1 MTSPGASSFAA
12 ALVVEDFP
20 WVKREEEMGMD
31 PDKYRE
37 VFDLAQRG
45 ARAFRDGH
53 FDEAVSFYSKAQ
65 TLRPGDPII
74 LSNRSSAFC
83 MISQVLRERS
93 AADSEYQ
100 PLNGLDPTT
109 HAEVALKDAEKVLA
123 IGSNSPRPYLLKAY
137 ALILCKYFVNENS
150 CFGNEI
156 NTTTMLSWLGTK
168 SQGTPGNFVPERG
181 TGTKRTSFQKRRD
194 HRPNTWSGNG
204 GTRYIEQKMRR
215 GTHPD
220 LHGWRTGHRFKRRV
234 ARGITSIDEWH
245 CFSFAAHHCHAK
257 VHKPAH
263 AAAAEQGSSLNG
275 LLSIGDLTSH
285 VSLASSCTYANVL
298 QVLEQYHE
306 AREAILSGL
315 QVDPLSHVLQS
326 WLSDLHR
333 NTSIAARAR
342 RPTLDRPD
350 DFECT
355 LCFKLL
361 FEPVTTPC
369 GHSFC
374 RSCLHQSMDH
384 GNKCPM
390 CRTVLFIGPKTYP
403 ISVTLSNIIQ
413 KNFPEEYAERKSEHE
428 TMTYAG
434 VDLMPLFVMDV
445 VLPCQKMAL
454 NIFEPR
460 YRLMVRRIM
469 EGNHRMGMVGI
480 DSATGTVADCGC
492 EVEILECEPLPDGRF
507 YLEVE
512 GSRRFRILRSWDQDG
527 YRVAEIEW
535 LQDISLPDGSQ
546 ERKDLME
553 RANAASELARTYIR
567 RAREI
572 SRPARRARQTDLE
585 SMPGPQDP
593 EKFSFWLV
601 NLINLR
607 PSDRLDL
614 LRLSDTR
621 ERISRS
627 LRLLGDAEQICR
639 VQ

>member
-1 MTSPGASSFAA
+1 MASPSASSAA
-12 ALVVEDFP
+12 ALVAEDFP
-20 WVKREEEMGMD
+20 WVEREEEMGMN

-53 FDEAVSFYSKAQ
+53 FDEAISFYSKAQ
-65 TLRPGDPII
+65 ILRPGDPII

-109 HAEVALKDAEKVLA
+109 HAELALKDAEKVLA

-137 ALILCKYFVNENS
+137 ALIL
-150 CFGNEI
+150 
-156 NTTTMLSWLGTK
+156 
-168 SQGTPGNFVPERG
+168 
-181 TGTKRTSFQKRRD
+181 
-194 HRPNTWSGNG
+194 
-204 GTRYIEQKMRR
+204 
-215 GTHPD
+215 
-220 LHGWRTGHRFKRRV
+220 
-234 ARGITSIDEWH
+234 
-245 CFSFAAHHCHAK
+245 
-257 VHKPAH
+257 
-263 AAAAEQGSSLNG
+263 
-275 LLSIGDLTSH
+275 
-285 VSLASSCTYANVL
+285 
-298 QVLEQYHE
+298 LEQYRE
-306 AREAILSGL
+306 AREAILAGL

-333 NTSIAARAR
+333 NTNIAARAR
-342 RPTLDRPD
+342 RPTLDRAD

-428 TMTYAG
+428 TMTYSG

-469 EGNHRMGMVGI
+469 EGNHRMGMVAI

-492 EVEILECEPLPDGRF
+492 EVEILE
-507 YLEVE
+507 
-512 GSRRFRILRSWDQDG
+512 

-535 LQDISLPDGSQ
+535 LQDISLPEGSQ

>member
-1 MTSPGASSFAA
+1 MVTPGASFSA

-20 WVKREEEMGMD
+20 WVEREEEMGMA
-31 PDKYRE
+31 PDKFRE

-45 ARAFRDGH
+45 ARAFRERRY
-53 FDEAVSFYSKAQ
+53 DEAISFYSKAQ
-65 TLRPGDPII
+65 NLRSGDPVI
-74 LSNRSSAFC
+74 LSNRCSAFC
-83 MISQVLRERS
+83 LISQVLRERS

-109 HAEVALKDAEKVLA
+109 HAELALKDAEKVVT
-123 IGSNSPRPYLLKAY
+123 IHSNSPKAYLLKAY
-137 ALILCKYFVNENS
+137 ALIL
-150 CFGNEI
+150 
-156 NTTTMLSWLGTK
+156 L
-168 SQGTPGNFVPERG
+168 ER
-181 TGTKRTSFQKRRD
+181 
-194 HRPNTWSGNG
+194 
-204 GTRYIEQKMRR
+204 
-215 GTHPD
+215 
-220 LHGWRTGHRFKRRV
+220 
-234 ARGITSIDEWH
+234 
-245 CFSFAAHHCHAK
+245 
-257 VHKPAH
+257 
-263 AAAAEQGSSLNG
+263 
-275 LLSIGDLTSH
+275 
-285 VSLASSCTYANVL
+285 
-298 QVLEQYHE
+298 YHE
-306 AREAILSGL
+306 ARESLLTGL
-315 QVDPLSHVLQS
+315 QVDPLSHILQTC
-326 WLSDLHR
+326 LSDLDI
-333 NTSIAARAR
+333 NTNAATGAR
-342 RPTLDRPD
+342 RPRLDRTD

-390 CRTVLFIGPKTYP
+390 CRTVLFIGPRTYP
-403 ISVTLSNIIQ
+403 ISVTLSNVIQ
-413 KNFPEEYAERKSEHE
+413 RNFPEEYAERRSEHE
-428 TMTYAG
+428 TTTYAG

-460 YRLMVRRIM
+460 YRLMVRRVM
-469 EGNHRMGMVGI
+469 EGNHRMGMVAI

-512 GSRRFRILRSWDQDG
+512 GSRRFRILRSWDEDG

-535 LQDISLPDGSQ
+535 FKDVSLPEGSQ
-546 ERKDLME
+546 ERKDLIE
-553 RANAASELARTYIR
+553 RTNEASELARTYIR
-567 RAREI
+567 RARETI
-572 SRPARRARQTDLE
+572 RHVRRTRHFDLE

-607 PSDRLDL
+607 PSDKLDL
-614 LRLSDTR
+614 LRLRDTR

-627 LRLLGDAEQICR
+627 LRLLGDAEQGCL

>member
-65 TLRPGDPII
+65 TLRPGDSII

-109 HAEVALKDAEKVLA
+109 HAELALKDAEKVLA

-137 ALILCKYFVNENS
+137 ALIL
-150 CFGNEI
+150 
-156 NTTTMLSWLGTK
+156 
-168 SQGTPGNFVPERG
+168 
-181 TGTKRTSFQKRRD
+181 
-194 HRPNTWSGNG
+194 
-204 GTRYIEQKMRR
+204 
-215 GTHPD
+215 
-220 LHGWRTGHRFKRRV
+220 
-234 ARGITSIDEWH
+234 
-245 CFSFAAHHCHAK
+245 
-257 VHKPAH
+257 
-263 AAAAEQGSSLNG
+263 
-275 LLSIGDLTSH
+275 
-285 VSLASSCTYANVL
+285 
-298 QVLEQYHE
+298 LEQYHE

-572 SRPARRARQTDLE
+572 SRPVRRARQTDLE

>member
-53 FDEAVSFYSKAQ
+53 FDEAISFYSKAQ

-109 HAEVALKDAEKVLA
+109 HAELALKDAEKVLA

-137 ALILCKYFVNENS
+137 ALILSPLHV
-150 CFGNEI
+150 
-156 NTTTMLSWLGTK
+156 
-168 SQGTPGNFVPERG
+168 
-181 TGTKRTSFQKRRD
+181 
-194 HRPNTWSGNG
+194 
-204 GTRYIEQKMRR
+204 
-215 GTHPD
+215 GTHS
-220 LHGWRTGHRFKRRV
+220 V
-234 ARGITSIDEWH
+234 ALVYINQWI
-245 CFSFAAHHCHAK
+245 
-257 VHKPAH
+257 
-263 AAAAEQGSSLNG
+263 
-275 LLSIGDLTSH
+275 
-285 VSLASSCTYANVL
+285 
-298 QVLEQYHE
+298 
-306 AREAILSGL
+306 
-315 QVDPLSHVLQS
+315 
-326 WLSDLHR
+326 
-333 NTSIAARAR
+333 
-342 RPTLDRPD
+342 
-350 DFECT
+350 
-355 LCFKLL
+355 
-361 FEPVTTPC
+361 
-369 GHSFC
+369 
-374 RSCLHQSMDH
+374 
-384 GNKCPM
+384 
-390 CRTVLFIGPKTYP
+390 
-403 ISVTLSNIIQ
+403 
-413 KNFPEEYAERKSEHE
+413 
-428 TMTYAG
+428 
-434 VDLMPLFVMDV
+434 
-445 VLPCQKMAL
+445 
-454 NIFEPR
+454 
-460 YRLMVRRIM
+460 MVRRIM

-492 EVEILECEPLPDGRF
+492 EVEILE
-507 YLEVE
+507 
-512 GSRRFRILRSWDQDG
+512 

-593 EKFSFWLV
+593 ENFSFWLV

-621 ERISRS
+621 EVCSKRNVLFLPKRSCYNYVLLLLLQRISRS
-627 LRLLGDAEQICR
+627 LRLLGDAEQSCR

>member
-1 MTSPGASSFAA
+1 MASPGASSSSFSA
-12 ALVVEDFP
+12 ALVAEDFP
-20 WVKREEEMGMD
+20 LVEREEEMGMA

-45 ARAFRDGH
+45 ARAFRDGR
-53 FDEAVSFYSKAQ
+53 FDEAISFYSKAQ
-65 TLRPGDPII
+65 NLRSGDPII

-109 HAEVALKDAEKVLA
+109 HAELALKDAEKVLA
-123 IGSNSPRPYLLKAY
+123 IDSSSARSYVLKAY
-137 ALILCKYFVNENS
+137 ALIL
-150 CFGNEI
+150 
-156 NTTTMLSWLGTK
+156 L
-168 SQGTPGNFVPERG
+168 ERY
-181 TGTKRTSFQKRRD
+181 Q
-194 HRPNTWSGNG
+194 
-204 GTRYIEQKMRR
+204 
-215 GTHPD
+215 
-220 LHGWRTGHRFKRRV
+220 
-234 ARGITSIDEWH
+234 
-245 CFSFAAHHCHAK
+245 
-257 VHKPAH
+257 
-263 AAAAEQGSSLNG
+263 
-275 LLSIGDLTSH
+275 
-285 VSLASSCTYANVL
+285 
-298 QVLEQYHE
+298 E
-306 AREAILSGL
+306 AREALLAGL
-315 QVDPLSHVLQS
+315 QVDPL
-326 WLSDLHR
+326 
-333 NTSIAARAR
+333 
-342 RPTLDRPD
+342 
-350 DFECT
+350 
-355 LCFKLL
+355 
-361 FEPVTTPC
+361 
-369 GHSFC
+369 
-374 RSCLHQSMDH
+374 
-384 GNKCPM
+384 
-390 CRTVLFIGPKTYP
+390 
-403 ISVTLSNIIQ
+403 SVTLSNIIQ
-413 KNFPEEYAERKSEHE
+413 KHFPEEYAERKSEHE

-469 EGNHRMGMVGI
+469 EGNHRMGMVAI

-535 LQDISLPDGSQ
+535 LQDISLPEGSQ
-546 ERKDLME
+546 ERKELME

-572 SRPARRARQTDLE
+572 TRPVRRTRHLDLE

-607 PSDRLDL
+607 PSDKLDL
-614 LRLSDTR
+614 LRLRDTR

>member
-1 MTSPGASSFAA
+1 MASPGASSFAA
-12 ALVVEDFP
+12 ALVAEDFP
-20 WVKREEEMGMD
+20 LVEREEEMGMA

-37 VFDLAQRG
+37 VFELAQRG
-45 ARAFRDGH
+45 AHAFRNGR
-53 FDEAVSFYSKAQ
+53 FDEAISFYSKAQ
-65 TLRPGDPII
+65 TLRSGDPTI

-109 HAEVALKDAEKVLA
+109 HAELALKDAEKVLA
-123 IGSNSPRPYLLKAY
+123 INSNSPRPYLLKAY
-137 ALILCKYFVNENS
+137 ALIL
-150 CFGNEI
+150 
-156 NTTTMLSWLGTK
+156 
-168 SQGTPGNFVPERG
+168 
-181 TGTKRTSFQKRRD
+181 
-194 HRPNTWSGNG
+194 
-204 GTRYIEQKMRR
+204 
-215 GTHPD
+215 
-220 LHGWRTGHRFKRRV
+220 
-234 ARGITSIDEWH
+234 
-245 CFSFAAHHCHAK
+245 
-257 VHKPAH
+257 
-263 AAAAEQGSSLNG
+263 
-275 LLSIGDLTSH
+275 
-285 VSLASSCTYANVL
+285 
-298 QVLEQYHE
+298 LEQYHE
-306 AREAILSGL
+306 AREAILAGL
-315 QVDPLSHVLQS
+315 EVDPLSHVLQS
-326 WLSDLHR
+326 CLSDLQR
-333 NTSIAARAR
+333 NTNIAAGAR
-342 RPTLDRPD
+342 HTRLVRTD
-350 DFECT
+350 DFECM

-413 KNFPEEYAERKSEHE
+413 KNFPEEYAERKSEYE

-469 EGNHRMGMVGI
+469 EGNRRMGMVAI

-492 EVEILECEPLPDGRF
+492 EVEIMECEPLPDGRF

-535 LQDISLPDGSQ
+535 LQDISLPEGSQ

-553 RANAASELARTYIR
+553 RANAASELAKTYVR
-567 RAREI
+567 RARELA
-572 SRPARRARQTDLE
+572 RPARRTRQLDLE

-593 EKFSFWLV
+593 ENFSFWLV

-614 LRLSDTR
+614 LRLRDTR
-621 ERISRS
+621 ERISRT

>member
-1 MTSPGASSFAA
+1 MASPGASSSSFSA
-12 ALVVEDFP
+12 ALVAEDFP
-20 WVKREEEMGMD
+20 LVEREEEMGMA

-45 ARAFRDGH
+45 ARAFRDGR
-53 FDEAVSFYSKAQ
+53 FDEAISFYSKAQ
-65 TLRPGDPII
+65 NLRSGDPII

-109 HAEVALKDAEKVLA
+109 HAELALKDAEKVLA
-123 IGSNSPRPYLLKAY
+123 IDSSSARSYVLKAY
-137 ALILCKYFVNENS
+137 ALIL
-150 CFGNEI
+150 
-156 NTTTMLSWLGTK
+156 L
-168 SQGTPGNFVPERG
+168 ERY
-181 TGTKRTSFQKRRD
+181 Q
-194 HRPNTWSGNG
+194 
-204 GTRYIEQKMRR
+204 
-215 GTHPD
+215 
-220 LHGWRTGHRFKRRV
+220 
-234 ARGITSIDEWH
+234 
-245 CFSFAAHHCHAK
+245 
-257 VHKPAH
+257 
-263 AAAAEQGSSLNG
+263 
-275 LLSIGDLTSH
+275 
-285 VSLASSCTYANVL
+285 
-298 QVLEQYHE
+298 E
-306 AREAILSGL
+306 AREALLAGL
-315 QVDPLSHVLQS
+315 QVDPL
-326 WLSDLHR
+326 
-333 NTSIAARAR
+333 
-342 RPTLDRPD
+342 
-350 DFECT
+350 
-355 LCFKLL
+355 
-361 FEPVTTPC
+361 
-369 GHSFC
+369 
-374 RSCLHQSMDH
+374 
-384 GNKCPM
+384 
-390 CRTVLFIGPKTYP
+390 
-403 ISVTLSNIIQ
+403 SVTLSNIIQ
-413 KNFPEEYAERKSEHE
+413 KHFPEEYAERKSEHE

-469 EGNHRMGMVGI
+469 EGNHRMGMVAI

-492 EVEILECEPLPDGRF
+492 EVEILD
-507 YLEVE
+507 
-512 GSRRFRILRSWDQDG
+512 

-535 LQDISLPDGSQ
+535 LQDISLPEGSQ
-546 ERKDLME
+546 ERKELME

-572 SRPARRARQTDLE
+572 TRPVRRTRHLDLE

-607 PSDRLDL
+607 PSDKLDL
-614 LRLSDTR
+614 LRLRDTR